1 VSYWIKTSDTVVVCV
16 TAQGSTTT
24 NFVINLNEPG
34 HHNEFNTRQNMFC
47 SIQASKPVMVVQF
60 AAGLSFESPRYGD
73 PFMMMIPPVEQ
84 CKNNYTFASQSN
96 FDDFLTITVPIQF
109 HNPSMIFLN
118 GTALTSASWNP
129 MYCSSVDI
137 CGYTTRTSIRA
148 GTSHIQHENPNAV
161 FGAVVYGFE
170 VGVSYGYPAGMELDS
185 IESKCIIMIL
195 KLKHRP
201 KPILLSH

>member
-1 VSYWIKTSDTVVVCV
+1 
-16 TAQGSTTT
+16 
-24 NFVINLNEPG
+24 
-34 HHNEFNTRQNMFC
+34 MFC

-84 CKNNYTFASQSN
+84 CKNNYTLASQSN